1 MVCLFIYWG
10 SQPYTIKFSK
20 DFYYDYESDSVFG
33 NGSLVDIPP
42 NIIDFTYDKKFVI
55 IKQQPELVYIDYDRN
70 SDYSYKAGLDEI
82 YYWIISLRE
91 KKVYGPMLLEEY
103 NILCKEKNIQLKFE
117 NNKFVNKI

>member
-1 MVCLFIYWG
+1 M
-10 SQPYTIKFSK
+10 
-20 DFYYDYESDSVFG
+20 
-33 NGSLVDIPP
+33 
-42 NIIDFTYDKKFVI
+42 
-55 IKQQPELVYIDYDRN
+55 VYIDYDRN

-117 NNKFVNKI
+117 NNKFVNKIWLKLKNKPPYLASPTQYVELAVSHINAYL